1 MVQFESVGE
10 VSRNAAMS
18 AVANTMN
25 ENNANILGISS
36 EMGGKR
42 TVEVNSKLFITD
54 RFDDWEVNKLED
66 AVGATGV
73 VDTDS
78 VRELVCTLFG
88 LDNDAIGGFQNVTG
102 FDPATDLTLASAT
115 GKTIDPAVT
124 NITKPVVIL
133 DKNGPF
139 EGVNSV
145 VSVEI
150 YYTDEAGNQCMIGA
164 ELDNDGAITA
174 FSPQQAGMPGL
185 PLGTTC
191 TYTQT
196 ETQGLLESWGIDDAE
211 DLQPGDL
218 FLIQQKLQ
226 IIKDLI
232 SAVHSTGKTQGDV
245 MREATQKFAQG

>member
-10 VSRNAAMS
+10 VSRNAAMA

-25 ENNANILGISS
+25 ENNANILGISA

-42 TVEVNSKLFITD
+42 TVEVNSKLFIMD
-54 RFDDWEVNKLED
+54 RFDDWEVNKLEN
-66 AVGATGV
+66 AVDSKGV
-73 VDTDS
+73 VTDDS
-78 VRELVCTLFG
+78 IIELVCTLFG
-88 LDNDAIGGFQNVTG
+88 LNNDTIGGFTSIAAKPTITITEGSGLVAPDVFVGTG
-102 FDPATDLTLASAT
+102 
-115 GKTIDPAVT
+115 
-124 NITKPVVIL
+124 
-133 DKNGPF
+133 
-139 EGVNSV
+139 SV
-145 VSVEI
+145 ARIEI
-150 YYTDEAGNQCMIGA
+150 AYSDEAGNQCLIGA

-174 FSPQQAGMPGL
+174 FSPQQVGMPAL
-185 PLGTTC
+185 PSGTT
-191 TYTQT
+191 TNYTQT

>member
-10 VSRNAAMS
+10 VSRNGAMS

-25 ENNANILGISS
+25 ENNAKILGISA

-42 TVEVNSKLFITD
+42 TVEVNSKLFILD
-54 RFDDWEVNKLED
+54 RFDDWEVNQLEG

-73 VDTDS
+73 VEDAT
-78 VRELVCTLFG
+78 VKELVCTLVG
-88 LDNDAIGGFQNVTG
+88 LDAGAITDFSRTEGSSADVIISSATVPAPVA
-102 FDPATDLTLASAT
+102 PATSNLTCAS
-115 GKTIDPAVT
+115 
-124 NITKPVVIL
+124 
-133 DKNGPF
+133 
-139 EGVNSV
+139 SV
-145 VSVEI
+145 AKIEVK
-150 YYTDEAGNQCMIGA
+150 YCDEAGNQCMIGV
-164 ELDNDGAITA
+164 ELDNDGAVTA
-174 FSPQQAGMPGL
+174 FSPLQV
-185 PLGTTC
+185 GTPDLEADPTC
-191 TYTQT
+191 SYTET

-226 IIKDLI
+226 IVKDLI

>member
-10 VSRNAAMS
+10 VGRDAAMA

-25 ENNANILGISS
+25 EKNLNILGISA

-42 TVEVNSKLFITD
+42 TVEVNSKQFITD
-54 RFDDWEVNKLED
+54 RFDDWEVNKLEG
-66 AVGATGV
+66 AVSSSGV
-73 VDTDS
+73 VTTDS
-78 VRELVCTLFG
+78 LIELTCTLFG
-88 LDNDAIGGFQNVTG
+88 LNNDTIGGFT
-102 FDPATDLTLASAT
+102 DPTAKPTVFIRNTTAT
-115 GKTIDPAVT
+115 G
-124 NITKPVVIL
+124 
-133 DKNGPF
+133 GSW
-139 EGVNSV
+139 EGNNTV
-145 VSVEI
+145 VSIEI
-150 YYTDEAGNQCMIGA
+150 SYTDQAGNQCMIGA

-174 FSPQQAGMPGL
+174 FSPQQTGIPNLESGA
-185 PLGTTC
+185 TC
-191 TYTQT
+191 VFTQT
-196 ETQGLLESWGIDDAE
+196 STEGLLESWGIDDAE